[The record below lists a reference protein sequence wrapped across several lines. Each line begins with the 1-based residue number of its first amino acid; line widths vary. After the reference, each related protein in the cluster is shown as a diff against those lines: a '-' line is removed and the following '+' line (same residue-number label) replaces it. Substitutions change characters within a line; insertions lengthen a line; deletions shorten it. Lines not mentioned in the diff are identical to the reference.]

1 MSLCS
6 IILKND
12 LNNVDSLRLMSIIQ
26 EYEKLY
32 DTVSIIDSNL
42 TDGILKYCKKK
53 GVNIICEEYS
63 DIYTNLLVP
72 LSYHI
77 RDYSFSFSE
86 NINID
91 EMNTLFCLYVG
102 TAIHPELIKHSKEV
116 AEECYKL
123 GELFSVDPIKC
134 YISGLLHDVGGI
146 IDIKDRAI
154 VAESLGLELFDEENE
169 FPLIIHQKLSS
180 YCAQIAFKIESEE
193 VLQAIKCHTTLR
205 KNYSLLDLIVFV
217 ADKIHWDQKGE
228 PPYLNALNS
237 YIKEKNLEGA
247 AKYYID
253 YIMANGIKVYHP
265 WIVEAKECLNLNIN
279 Y

>member
-12 LNNVDSLRLMSIIQ
+12 LNNVDPLRLMSIIQ

-32 DTVSIIDSNL
+32 DTVSIISSNL
-42 TDGILKYCKKK
+42 TDDVLKYCKKK
-53 GVNIICEEYS
+53 EINIIYEEYS
-63 DIYTNLLVP
+63 AAYTNLLTP

-77 RDYSFSFSE
+77 RDYSFSFFE
-86 NINID
+86 TTNINEI
-91 EMNTLFCLYVG
+91 NTLFRLYVG
-102 TAIHPELIKHSKEV
+102 TATHPELIEHSKEV

-134 YISGLLHDVGGI
+134 YVSGLLHDVGGI
-146 IDIKDRAI
+146 IDTKDRVI
-154 VAESLGLELFDEENE
+154 VAESLGLELFNEENE

-180 YCAQIAFKIESEE
+180 YCAHTAFKIESED

-217 ADKIHWDQKGE
+217 ADKVRWDQKGE
-228 PPYLNALNS
+228 PPYLNNLNK
-237 YIKEKNLEGA
+237 YIKDKNLEGA

-265 WIVEAKECLNLNIN
+265 WIVEAKECLNLSIK

>member
-12 LNNVDSLRLMSIIQ
+12 LNNVDPLRLMSIIQ

-32 DTVSIIDSNL
+32 DTVSIISSNL
-42 TDGILKYCKKK
+42 TDDVLKYCKKK
-53 GVNIICEEYS
+53 EINIIYEEYS
-63 DIYTNLLVP
+63 AAYTNLLTP

-77 RDYSFSFSE
+77 RDYSFSFLE
-86 NINID
+86 ATNINEI
-91 EMNTLFCLYVG
+91 NTLFRLYVG
-102 TAIHPELIKHSKEV
+102 TTTHPELIEHSKEV

-134 YISGLLHDVGGI
+134 YVSGLLHDVGGI
-146 IDIKDRAI
+146 IDTKDRVI

-180 YCAQIAFKIESEE
+180 YCAHTAFKIESED

-217 ADKIHWDQKGE
+217 ADKVRWDQKGE
-228 PPYLNALNS
+228 PPYLNNLNN
-237 YIKEKNLEGA
+237 YIKDKNLEGA

-265 WIVEAKECLNLNIN
+265 WIVEAKECLNLSIK